1 MSRYKLHFP
10 LSSRFWRRLSPA
22 LAAVSVAGALVLVA
36 CAPAPVQE
44 MSEARQAI
52 EAARAAGAEQYARP
66 QLDEAHSLLDT
77 AQEMLNDRRFR
88 DARRSASQAR
98 DAAIRAR
105 ETAETADQE

>member
-1 MSRYKLHFP
+1 MSRFKQHF
-10 LSSRFWRRLSPA
+10 SSFHCLRRGLAQGLCA
-22 LAAVSVAGALVLVA
+22 LFVSALFVG

-52 EAARAAGAEQYARP
+52 DAARAAGAEQHARP

-88 DARRSASQAR
+88 DAKRSASQAR

-105 ETAETADQE
+105 ETAEAAAEQ

>member
-1 MSRYKLHFP
+1 MPRHKLHF
-10 LSSRFWRRLSPA
+10 LFLRRSGHA
-22 LAAVSVAGALVLVA
+22 LRQGLHALLASVLLVA

-52 EAARAAGAEQYARP
+52 DAARAAGAEQHARP
-66 QLDEAHSLLDT
+66 QLDEAHSLLDS
-77 AQEMLNDRRFR
+77 AQQMLNDRRFR

-105 ETAETADQE
+105 ETAEAVSEQQ

>member
-1 MSRYKLHFP
+1 L
-10 LSSRFWRRLSPA
+10 
-22 LAAVSVAGALVLVA
+22 VVLVLLA
-36 CAPAPVQE
+36 GCALAPVQE

-77 AQEMLNDRRFR
+77 AQQMLNDRRFR
-88 DARRSASQAR
+88 DAKRSASQAR

-105 ETAETADQE
+105 ETAESVPRE

>member
-1 MSRYKLHFP
+1 ML
-10 LSSRFWRRLSPA
+10 
-22 LAAVSVAGALVLVA
+22 LVA

-52 EAARAAGAEQYARP
+52 DAARAAGAGQYAP
-66 QLDEAHSLLDT
+66 EQLDDAHSLLDE
-77 AQEMLNDRRFR
+77 AQQLLNERRFR

-105 ETAETADQE
+105 ETAEAVSDK

>member
-1 MSRYKLHFP
+1 MSRHKLHFP
-10 LSSRFWRRLSPA
+10 LFARSWRRLTPA
-22 LAAVSVAGALVLVA
+22 LAAVCAAGLLVA

-52 EAARAAGAEQYARP
+52 EAARAAGAEQYAQP

-105 ETAETADQE
+105 ETAEAATQE

>member
-1 MSRYKLHFP
+1 MLRPKPYVLSLRRIQSRLTQGVIVFG
-10 LSSRFWRRLSPA
+10 
-22 LAAVSVAGALVLVA
+22 LAALMSA

-52 EAARAAGAEQYARP
+52 DSARAAGAEQHAKE

-77 AQEMLNDRRFR
+77 AQQMLNDRLFR

-105 ETAETADQE
+105 ETAEAVAEQ